1 MESII
6 DNTEYKNW
14 INDVKLK
21 FRISQIKASISVN
34 RELLN
39 FYWELGK
46 DIVTMQSKYEWG
58 SSFLKN
64 LSDDLKREF
73 SEVSGFSE
81 SNLKYIRQWYS
92 FWSKDEI
99 SQQVVDQLMQIPWG
113 SNIIII
119 SQCKEKNEAIFSK
132 GRKCQRVKKECL
144 PTNVIKLR

>member
-21 FRISQIKASISVN
+21 FRTSQIKASISVN

-46 DIVTMQSKYEWG
+46 DIVIMQSKYEWG
-58 SSFLKN
+58 SNFLKN

-73 SEVSGFSE
+73 LEVSGFSE
-81 SNLKYIRQWYS
+81 RNLKYIRQWYS
-92 FWSKDEI
+92 FWNEDEI
-99 SQQVVDQLMQIPWG
+99 GQQVVAQLMQIPWG
-113 SNIIII
+113 SNILII
-119 SQCKEKNEAIFSK
+119 SQCKEKKRGNL
-132 GRKCQRVKKECL
+132 L
-144 PTNVIKLR
+144 P

>member
-14 INDVKLK
+14 INNVKLK
-21 FRISQIKASISVN
+21 FRTSQIKASISVN

-39 FYWELGK
+39 FYLEFGK

-73 SEVSGFSE
+73 PEVS
-81 SNLKYIRQWYS
+81 
-92 FWSKDEI
+92 
-99 SQQVVDQLMQIPWG
+99 
-113 SNIIII
+113 
-119 SQCKEKNEAIFSK
+119 
-132 GRKCQRVKKECL
+132 
-144 PTNVIKLR
+144 